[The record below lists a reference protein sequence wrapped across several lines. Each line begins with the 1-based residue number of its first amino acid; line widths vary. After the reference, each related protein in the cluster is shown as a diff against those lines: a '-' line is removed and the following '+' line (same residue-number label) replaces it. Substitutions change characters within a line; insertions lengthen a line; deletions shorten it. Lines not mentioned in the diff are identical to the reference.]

1 MEFRIAATFTESLAR
16 LTAQEQKAVK
26 TTAFDLRLYASAR
39 GLSFHKLDRAVD
51 KNFWSVRVNA
61 DITTFLTSSPC
72 QPAKSLRKA
81 FAEFHQTSIVRKT
94 GALEGTFQAD

>member
-16 LTAQEQKAVK
+16 LTAQDQKAVK
-26 TTAFDLRLYASAR
+26 TTAFDLQMDASAP

-61 DITTFLTSSPC
+61 DMRLR
-72 QPAKSLRKA
+72 KSLFLCGQRLKRHGRGPQPRSRAQRPLSWMRKL
-81 FAEFHQTSIVRKT
+81 R
-94 GALEGTFQAD
+94 